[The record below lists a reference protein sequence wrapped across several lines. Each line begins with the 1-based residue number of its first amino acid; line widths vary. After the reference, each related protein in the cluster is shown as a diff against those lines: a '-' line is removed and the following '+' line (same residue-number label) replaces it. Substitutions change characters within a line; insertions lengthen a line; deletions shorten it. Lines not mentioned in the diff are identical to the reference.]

1 MLNQVVISGNLGN
14 EPTTKYSNNGDAICH
29 FDLAF
34 NSGKNQT
41 GWIKV
46 KAFKELAETAQ
57 EHLSKG
63 DKIIVS
69 GKVNQEQWE
78 HNGRQRKQLMINAYS
93 IEFIHLKKSNQNQS
107 NAA

>member
-1 MLNQVVISGNLGN
+1 MLNLIVLTGNLGN
-14 EPTTKYSNNGDAICH
+14 EPTIKYSNNGDAICH

-46 KAFKELAETAQ
+46 KAFKELAESAQ
-57 EHLSKG
+57 MQLCKG
-63 DKIIVS
+63 DKVVIS
-69 GKVNQEQWE
+69 GKIMQEQWE
-78 HNGRQRKQLMINAYS
+78 FKGKQRTQLVINAYS
-93 IEFIHLKKSNQNQS
+93 LEFIFLKKQKQA